1 MKIDVI
7 HHASIRLENDKVIY
21 IDPYDI
27 RDEKEDADYIF
38 ITHDHYDH
46 YDEDSIRK
54 IKKCD
59 TKIIVPRCLEKKE
72 HTLVVDPD
80 NTYKIDNLSF
90 NTIPAYNTEKAYH
103 PKEKNY
109 VGYNILID
117 GLYYY
122 IMGDTNRTPETEK
135 VKTNICFVPI
145 GGEFTMDVS
154 EASEYINT
162 IKPDI
167 AIPIHYGKII
177 GNLTLGE
184 DFKNRIN
191 KNIEVKLLIKGE

>member
-80 NTYKIDNLSF
+80 NTYKIDSC
-90 NTIPAYNTEKAYH
+90 I
-103 PKEKNY
+103 
-109 VGYNILID
+109 
-117 GLYYY
+117 
-122 IMGDTNRTPETEK
+122 
-135 VKTNICFVPI
+135 
-145 GGEFTMDVS
+145 
-154 EASEYINT
+154 
-162 IKPDI
+162 
-167 AIPIHYGKII
+167 
-177 GNLTLGE
+177 
-184 DFKNRIN
+184 
-191 KNIEVKLLIKGE
+191 

>member
-1 MKIDVI
+1 
-7 HHASIRLENDKVIY
+7 
-21 IDPYDI
+21 
-27 RDEKEDADYIF
+27 
-38 ITHDHYDH
+38 
-46 YDEDSIRK
+46 
-54 IKKCD
+54 
-59 TKIIVPRCLEKKE
+59 
-72 HTLVVDPD
+72 
-80 NTYKIDNLSF
+80 
-90 NTIPAYNTEKAYH
+90 
-103 PKEKNY
+103 
-109 VGYNILID
+109 
-117 GLYYY
+117 
-122 IMGDTNRTPETEK
+122 MGDTNRTPETEK